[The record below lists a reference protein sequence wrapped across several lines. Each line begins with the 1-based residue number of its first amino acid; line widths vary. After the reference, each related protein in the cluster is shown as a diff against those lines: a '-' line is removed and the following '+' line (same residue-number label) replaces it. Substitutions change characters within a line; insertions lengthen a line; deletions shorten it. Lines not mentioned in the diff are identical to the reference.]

1 MADVAIIILA
11 GTETEADYARLYNGL
26 DAAASLSESVTD
38 NVRLVFD
45 GAGTKW
51 IPRLEEPDHEF
62 HSLYAKV
69 ADIAACEDC
78 ARNLGTHDEVARAE
92 GVTML
97 RTKDDYTSVLSL
109 VRDDYEVITF

>member
-11 GTETEADYARLYNGL
+11 GIETEADYARMYNGL
-26 DAAASLSESVTD
+26 DAAVSLSQSVTD
-38 NVRLVFD
+38 NVRLIFD

-62 HSLYAKV
+62 HDLYREV

-78 ARNLGTHDEVARAE
+78 AKTLGVDEALDAE
-92 GVTML
+92 GVTVL
-97 RTKDDYTSVLSL
+97 RTRDDYTSVLSL